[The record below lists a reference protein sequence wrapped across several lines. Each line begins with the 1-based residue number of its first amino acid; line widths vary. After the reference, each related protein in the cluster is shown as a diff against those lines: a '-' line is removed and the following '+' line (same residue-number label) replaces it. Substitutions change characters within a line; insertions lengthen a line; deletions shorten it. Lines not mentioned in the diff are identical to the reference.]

1 MRKIRSLIFA
11 ALLAVGNAAFGAD
24 GYSFEAGHSNSS
36 TANANL
42 YRLGVQW
49 DWNRR
54 LLELGD
60 WHVGG
65 FWDLSLGYW
74 SNNSPYQ
81 TNGYA
86 VSGLGDIGLTPTF
99 RLQLNTSS
107 GMTPYGEVAIG
118 FHFLS
123 KTYLGEQ
130 RQFGTSFQFGDH
142 IGAGVRFGDKGQYDI
157 GYRYQHLSN
166 GDLKAPN
173 QGINYNILRLQ
184 YRY

>member
-74 SNNSPYQ
+74 SNNSVAK
-81 TNGYA
+81 THK
-86 VSGLGDIGLTPTF
+86 SILDIGFTPVF
-99 RLQLNTSS
+99 RIQQTTLSTVS
-107 GMTPYGEVAIG
+107 PYVELGVG

-123 KTYLGEQ
+123 ATSISPQ

-142 IGAGVRFGDKGQYDI
+142 VGAGLRFGDKGRYDL

-166 GDLKAPN
+166 AGLKGPN
-173 QGINYNILRLQ
+173 QGINFHELRLQ
-184 YRY
+184 YHF